1 MNHIIPPKRR
11 RVCLIICIFSL
22 ICSVCV
28 AGCKPNQSDI
38 EPTPSS
44 NSAQVDSEAIQA
56 GYFDV
61 SEYAMDVDSAE
72 SILIL
77 EDRIVVCGVEYSE
90 EYEEASYRYFS
101 NPELFANQYGPS
113 DLNGDPIYPGS
124 RIKIFDLQAQVIA
137 DIDLDVLM
145 TPTDTR
151 RVLLED
157 PNGGFCILSTYI
169 DFYTREVTYQ
179 IDYFDVS
186 GQHVK
191 NTILI
196 AEEYIESIQS
206 VCISAQGKI
215 CVVGWGVDYVDRVY
229 VFSSE
234 GKLEHTIEMEPV
246 ALPDLILV
254 DDQVYLHASVVREN
268 NYRQALIPVNVDE
281 GVIEEPIII
290 PEEYPIE
297 YPVFAHGRS
306 CYSFDRIKVVEF
318 AIDTQS
324 TQEIVRWSD
333 TAMTVQV
340 ASARVISGQKIACV
354 GFSGVT
360 GMYTISILTSTTVN
374 PILDKQEIVL
384 AGLDIVEDGTVQAL
398 VYRFNNTHDDYR
410 IVLRDYSDEISDEL
424 TWQQMIPEIRRIMLI
439 DILSENSPDIYLD
452 INANLSLIDYSNKAY
467 LLDLAQ
473 YVEDSEYLTE
483 DHYFM
488 SVLTNG
494 REGQGVYFLPTCFS
508 INCFS
513 GFPEVIQGRAAW
525 TFEEFDRI
533 ADELPSGI
541 NVQSELTKPELLS
554 WALLSSLDEH
564 VDFENLKAEFLE
576 DDFIALLE
584 WANEYGVDEASFSK
598 SDVLHFE
605 YIDSFYGILDEY
617 SFYGRMREYIGF
629 PSIATVGLAYYPRYS
644 FAISSQ
650 SEVPMVC
657 WEIVSDALSEEFQTD
672 HIFYANPVNRNAVQN
687 NIDRILIEEKEL
699 GSTSFSEE
707 ELINISRVYWD
718 VLERTDQ
725 MLINSDMIAMVVSE
739 EAAAYFAGQKS
750 ADEVAALIQNR
761 VQNMLDE
768 RM

>member
-28 AGCKPNQSDI
+28 AGCKPNQPDI

-151 RVLLED
+151 RVLFED
-157 PNGGFCILSTYI
+157 SNGGFCILSTYI

-179 IDYFDVS
+179 IDYFDAS

-215 CVVGWGVDYVDRVY
+215 SVVGWGVDYVDKVY

-246 ALPDLILV
+246 TLPDLILV

-268 NYRQALIPVNVDE
+268 NYRQALFPVNVDE
-281 GVIEEPIII
+281 GVIEEPNII

-297 YPVFAHGRS
+297 CPVFVHGNS
-306 CYSFDRIKVVEF
+306 CFAFDGVKLVEY
-318 AIDTQS
+318 ALDTQS
-324 TQEIVRWSD
+324 TQEIVRRSD

-424 TWQQMIPEIRRIMLI
+424 TWQQMIPEIRRIMLLDLFSGNSPNIYI
-439 DILSENSPDIYLD
+439 DIDS
-452 INANLSLIDYSNKAY
+452 NLSLTDYSNTDY
-467 LLDLAQ
+467 LLDLGPFI
-473 YVEDSEYLTE
+473 EDSQWLTE
-483 DHYFM
+483 DYYM
-488 SVLTNG
+488 MNVLLNG
-494 REGQGVYFLPTCFS
+494 REGQGVYYIPTCFS
-508 INCFS
+508 VNCLS
-513 GFPEVIQGRAAW
+513 GSSEVIQGRESW
-525 TFEEFDRI
+525 TIKEFDTMV
-533 ADELPSGI
+533 AELPTGI
-541 NVQSELTKPELLS
+541 HVQSELTKDYLLF
-554 WALLSSLDEH
+554 WALSSSLDEY
-564 VDFENLKAEFLE
+564 VDFESLQANFVE
-576 DDFIALLE
+576 DDFVAMLE
-584 WANEYGVDEASFSK
+584 WINEYGVDEASFSK
-598 SDVLHFE
+598 SDALHFE
-605 YIDSFYGILDEY
+605 YIGSVYSILANY
-617 SFYGRMREYIGF
+617 SFYGQMREYIGF
-629 PSIATVGLAYYPRYS
+629 PSNNSAGLAYYPRYN

-650 SEVPMVC
+650 SEEPSVC
-657 WEIVSDALSEEFQTD
+657 WEIISDALSEEFQTD
-672 HIFYANPVNRNAVQN
+672 HIFYENPVNRNAVQN
-687 NIDRILIEEKEL
+687 NIDRILIEEKEQ

-707 ELINISRVYWD
+707 ELTNISRVYWD

>member
-1 MNHIIPPKRR
+1 
-11 RVCLIICIFSL
+11 
-22 ICSVCV
+22 
-28 AGCKPNQSDI
+28 
-38 EPTPSS
+38 
-44 NSAQVDSEAIQA
+44 
-56 GYFDV
+56 
-61 SEYAMDVDSAE
+61 MDVDSAE

-151 RVLLED
+151 RVLFED
-157 PNGGFCILSTYI
+157 SNGGFCILSTYI

-179 IDYFDVS
+179 IEYFDAS

-215 CVVGWGVDYVDRVY
+215 CVVGWGVDYVDKVY

-246 ALPDLILV
+246 TLPDLILV

-384 AGLDIVEDGTVQAL
+384 AGLDIVDDGPVQAL
-398 VYRFNNTHDDYR
+398 VYRFNNTHVDYR

-424 TWQQMIPEIRRIMLI
+424 TWQQMIPEIRRIMLLDLFSGNSPNIYI
-439 DILSENSPDIYLD
+439 DIDS
-452 INANLSLIDYSNKAY
+452 NLSLTDYSNTDY
-467 LLDLAQ
+467 LLDLGPFI
-473 YVEDSEYLTE
+473 EDSQWLTE
-483 DHYFM
+483 DYYM
-488 SVLTNG
+488 MNLLLNG
-494 REGQGVYFLPTCFS
+494 RE
-508 INCFS
+508 
-513 GFPEVIQGRAAW
+513 
-525 TFEEFDRI
+525 
-533 ADELPSGI
+533 
-541 NVQSELTKPELLS
+541 
-554 WALLSSLDEH
+554 
-564 VDFENLKAEFLE
+564 
-576 DDFIALLE
+576 
-584 WANEYGVDEASFSK
+584 
-598 SDVLHFE
+598 
-605 YIDSFYGILDEY
+605 
-617 SFYGRMREYIGF
+617 
-629 PSIATVGLAYYPRYS
+629 
-644 FAISSQ
+644 
-650 SEVPMVC
+650 
-657 WEIVSDALSEEFQTD
+657 
-672 HIFYANPVNRNAVQN
+672 
-687 NIDRILIEEKEL
+687 
-699 GSTSFSEE
+699 
-707 ELINISRVYWD
+707 
-718 VLERTDQ
+718 
-725 MLINSDMIAMVVSE
+725 
-739 EAAAYFAGQKS
+739 
-750 ADEVAALIQNR
+750 
-761 VQNMLDE
+761 
-768 RM
+768 

>member
-28 AGCKPNQSDI
+28 AGCKPNQPDI

-151 RVLLED
+151 RVLFED
-157 PNGGFCILSTYI
+157 SNGGFCILSTYI

-179 IDYFDVS
+179 IEYFDAS

-215 CVVGWGVDYVDRVY
+215 CVVGWGVDYVDKVY

-246 ALPDLILV
+246 TLPDLILV

-384 AGLDIVEDGTVQAL
+384 AGLDIVDDGTVQAL

-424 TWQQMIPEIRRIMLI
+424 TWQQMIPEIRRIMLV
-439 DILSENSPDIYLD
+439 DIYSDNSPDIYLD
-452 INANLSLIDYSNKAY
+452 IGANLSLIDYSNKAY

-473 YVEDSEYLTE
+473 YVEDSKYLTE
-483 DHYFM
+483 DQYFM
-488 SVLTNG
+488 SVMTNG

-508 INCFS
+508 INCLS
-513 GFPEVIQGRAAW
+513 GFSEVIQGRAAW
-525 TFEEFDRI
+525 TFEEFDRM
-533 ADELPSGI
+533 ADELPFGI

-584 WANEYGVDEASFSK
+584 WANEYGVDEAAFNK
-598 SDVLHFE
+598 SDALNFK

-629 PSIATVGLAYYPRYS
+629 PSIATVGLAYYPRYN

-650 SEVPMVC
+650 SEVPSVC

-687 NIDRILIEEKEL
+687 NIDRILVEEKEL

-707 ELINISRVYWD
+707 ELTNISRVYWD